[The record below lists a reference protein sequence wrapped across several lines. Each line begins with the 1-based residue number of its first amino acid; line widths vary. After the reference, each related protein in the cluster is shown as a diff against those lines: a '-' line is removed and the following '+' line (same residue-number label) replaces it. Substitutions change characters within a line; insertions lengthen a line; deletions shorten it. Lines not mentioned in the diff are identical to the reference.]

1 MTTND
6 HFRQRDMMRLTWSE
20 TIFSRIVPEIIA
32 TKMAKGFALKER
44 VRHRHLPRHQLPSR
58 AGEHLHRHPPP
69 RVGGRAHHQLKTLTL
84 GSWRRGAAA
93 SPPGAIALIR
103 VGPNARVL
111 PHRRPL
117 QRQFRPVHV
126 GTLLREPSLPRRI
139 SLARQRGHA
148 KTSLRWTGKRRR
160 ETYRK

>member
-1 MTTND
+1 MIAND
-6 HFRQRDMMRLTWSE
+6 HFRQKDMMRLTWSE
-20 TIFSRIVPEIIA
+20 TISSRIVPEIIA

-44 VRHRHLPRHQLPSR
+44 IRHRHLPRHQLPSR
-58 AGEHLHRHPPP
+58 AGEHLLRHPPP
-69 RVGGRAHHQLKTLTL
+69 RVGGRAHHQRETLTL
-84 GSWRRGAAA
+84 GLWRRGAAA